1 MWEHLETEFNQ
12 WFKKTMQEW
21 KWVND
26 WPHADMPPNKKAKG
40 ADSQVECDSNDVSV

>member
-26 WPHADMPPNKKAKG
+26 GPHADKPPNKKAKG